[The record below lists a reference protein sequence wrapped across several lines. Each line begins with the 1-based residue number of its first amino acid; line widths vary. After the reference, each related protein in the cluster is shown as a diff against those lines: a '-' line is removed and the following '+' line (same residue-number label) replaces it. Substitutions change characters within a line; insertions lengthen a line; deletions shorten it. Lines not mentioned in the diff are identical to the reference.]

1 MISSVIIIVMHIAAM
16 AYAYAILMESR
27 RISWLLVVGI
37 LLNGIAMF
45 LQVFAVAAYAIK

>member
-1 MISSVIIIVMHIAAM
+1 MISSIIMIVLHIVAM

-27 RISWLLVVGI
+27 RISWVLVVGI

-45 LQVFAVAAYAIK
+45 LQVFAVAAYSIK